1 MMYVFD
7 ANYLSPAYD
16 VQGCIPQECY
26 IVGGS

>member
-1 MMYVFD
+1 MMYGFD

-16 VQGCIPQECY
+16 AQGCIPQECY